1 MQVSEAKKKANA
13 KWDNENMSTIACKMK
28 KNQAER
34 FKSYCIAN
42 GKTSNAVLREYVLLC
57 IGEAEAQDVSNAP
70 YSLQEGGGVNLS
82 PETME
87 TAQRAAQN
95 VGETL
100 AQFIDRAVSAQSER
114 DKSLLRMGFNP
125 SEKRNGQE

>member
-1 MQVSEAKKKANA
+1 MPVSEAKKKANA

-34 FKSYCIAN
+34 FKSYCIAH

-100 AQFIDRAVSAQSER
+100 AQFINRAVSAQSER

>member
-1 MQVSEAKKKANA
+1 MPVSEAKKKANA
-13 KWDNENMSTIACKMK
+13 KWDNENMATIACKMK

-34 FKSYCIAN
+34 FKSYCIAQ
-42 GKTSNAVLREYVLLC
+42 GKTSNAVLREYVLRC
-57 IGEAEAQDVSNAP
+57 IGEAQDVPSVP
-70 YSLQEGGGVNLS
+70 DSLQEGGGVNLS

-87 TAQRAAQN
+87 TAQQAAQSA
-95 VGETL
+95 GETL

-114 DKSLLRMGFNP
+114 DKSLLRMGINP

>member
-1 MQVSEAKKKANA
+1 
-13 KWDNENMSTIACKMK
+13 MK

-34 FKSYCIAN
+34 FKSYCIAQ
-42 GKTSNAVLREYVLLC
+42 GKTSNAVLREYVLRC
-57 IGEAEAQDVSNAP
+57 IGEAQDVPSVP
-70 YSLQEGGGVNLS
+70 DSLQEGGGVNLS

-87 TAQRAAQN
+87 TAQQAAQSA
-95 VGETL
+95 GETL

-114 DKSLLRMGFNP
+114 DKSLLRMGINP